1 MQPGFL
7 YPEIGVIDGG
17 SSRKRRSQAA
27 TLVTSDQNGRFAR
40 TFVNR
45 IWQRLFGAG
54 IIEPLDE
61 MDQPGWNE
69 DLLDWLA
76 SEFVAQ
82 KYDINEL
89 LELLMTSR
97 SYQLPSVG
105 ATEKITKPYTFTGPH
120 VRRKNAEEL
129 LDGVSKAFNV
139 VPAALSSDVERALAV
154 TILNTKLTDAA
165 TRQSDSILFRSG
177 EVKPNGAAVPIDV
190 RLNPQDT
197 SVWLVVLRR
206 FEKMSELERQRQQF
220 DQIQKQDSGLL
231 ELEVSSSQTQR
242 DKQSQRVKGL
252 KKNALKEPEEE
263 NYTAIFDTLRFQV
276 GAKNLPLLSID
287 STPQVLEDKPV
298 ETATT
303 EGVNA
308 NKPKSYATVERDAIK
323 TRAFTAIRINTGDWK
338 PSRLTGRVLSVSP
351 QQDTEHA
358 VEFLVVRDLDLR
370 SVFLESRPSLLNLG
384 RPRREQITT
393 RRSTS
398 ASTMQVLELST
409 GEGLTDLVHKAAD
422 VVMTSNK
429 LQKPQVEVPLRMA
442 ATSAFSRLL
451 GREPHTKELEVLR
464 STFGATINRAE
475 AEDIIWSICI
485 LPEFQLIT

>member
-1 MQPGFL
+1 
-7 YPEIGVIDGG
+7 
-17 SSRKRRSQAA
+17 
-27 TLVTSDQNGRFAR
+27 
-40 TFVNR
+40 
-45 IWQRLFGAG
+45 
-54 IIEPLDE
+54 
-61 MDQPGWNE
+61 
-69 DLLDWLA
+69 
-76 SEFVAQ
+76 
-82 KYDINEL
+82 
-89 LELLMTSR
+89 
-97 SYQLPSVG
+97 
-105 ATEKITKPYTFTGPH
+105 
-120 VRRKNAEEL
+120 
-129 LDGVSKAFNV
+129 
-139 VPAALSSDVERALAV
+139 
-154 TILNTKLTDAA
+154 
-165 TRQSDSILFRSG
+165 
-177 EVKPNGAAVPIDV
+177 
-190 RLNPQDT
+190 
-197 SVWLVVLRR
+197 
-206 FEKMSELERQRQQF
+206 MSELERQRQQF

-263 NYTAIFDTLRFQV
+263 NYTAIFDTLRFHA
-276 GAKNLPLLSID
+276 GSKNLPLLSID

-303 EGVNA
+303 EVVNA

-409 GEGLTDLVHKAAD
+409 GEGLTDLVHKAAE

-429 LQKPQVEVPLRMA
+429 LQKPQVEVPLRTA

-451 GREPHTKELEVLR
+451 GREPHTTELEVLR